1 MACTKQTLV
10 KRITEDTDLDP
21 QAAHEALK
29 TLLEIMKGTLSSG
42 EDIMISGFGKFQV
55 NEKAPRKGRNPA
67 TGDAIILPK
76 RRVVTFKLSGKLHD
90 RINGR

>member
-42 EDIMISGFGKFQV
+42 EDIMISG
-55 NEKAPRKGRNPA
+55 NA
-67 TGDAIILPK
+67 LM
-76 RRVVTFKLSGKLHD
+76 VV
-90 RINGR
+90 